1 MIFLYTYVVGF
12 FAFMSVI
19 HEEDFTVRTK
29 AALLWPYHI
38 IRLIF

>member
-1 MIFLYTYVVGF
+1 MIVLYAYVIGF
-12 FAFMSVI
+12 FAFVSVVQDD
-19 HEEDFTVRTK
+19 DFTSRTK